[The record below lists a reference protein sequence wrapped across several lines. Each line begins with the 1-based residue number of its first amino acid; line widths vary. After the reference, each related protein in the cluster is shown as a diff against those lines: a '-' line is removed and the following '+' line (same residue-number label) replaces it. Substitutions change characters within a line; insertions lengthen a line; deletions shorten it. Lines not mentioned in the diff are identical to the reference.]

1 VTDEK
6 TVDFDRVRREH
17 LKEVQEP
24 AHWAYL
30 GGVLAGGLVLM
41 LLLIGVL
48 DAISG

>member
-6 TVDFDRVRREH
+6 TVDLDQVRREH
-17 LKEVQEP
+17 LKQVHQP

-41 LLLIGVL
+41 LLLIAML
-48 DAISG
+48 DVMSG